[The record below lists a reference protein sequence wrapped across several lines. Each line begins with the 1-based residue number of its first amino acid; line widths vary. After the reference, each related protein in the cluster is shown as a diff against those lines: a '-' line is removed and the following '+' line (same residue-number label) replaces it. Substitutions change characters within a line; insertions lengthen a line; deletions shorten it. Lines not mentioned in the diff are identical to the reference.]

1 MTVALDLTVVPKL
14 TLGLLILIIVSI
26 LPSIF
31 KGRKFSIIN
40 EMKYE

>member
-1 MTVALDLTVVPKL
+1 MTVALDLTIIPKL
-14 TLGLLILIIVSI
+14 TLGLVILIVLSI